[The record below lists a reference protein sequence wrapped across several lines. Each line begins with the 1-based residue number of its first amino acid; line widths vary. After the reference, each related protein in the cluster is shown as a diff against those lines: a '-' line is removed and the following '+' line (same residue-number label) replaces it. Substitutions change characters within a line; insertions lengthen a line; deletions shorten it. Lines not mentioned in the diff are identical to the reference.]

1 MNKTRLAGIALIIL
15 GLLLLAGCV
24 TTTKVVV
31 RHAFP
36 DDHIN
41 YEISQEVT
49 RAYWAPVKES
59 DFRVVRPRDGGDF
72 RVVTMFDRSVD
83 MVR

>member
-41 YEISQEVT
+41 YEISQEVS
-49 RAYWAPVKES
+49 RAY
-59 DFRVVRPRDGGDF
+59 
-72 RVVTMFDRSVD
+72 
-83 MVR
+83 